1 MKHKPSTEECSE
13 MLWQMHISVSEFYNE
28 YAKSVGLTLTA
39 LKVITILYKE
49 EKCTQKYIAQLTYLP
64 KQTVNTIINKFYKE
78 NYLEDIIEDNSDKR
92 NKLIKLTPEGR
103 KYAENIIKKA
113 KEAEY
118 RALDAIGEERREALL
133 EAITLY
139 RNNLEI
145 K

>member
-1 MKHKPSTEECSE
+1 

>member
-1 MKHKPSTEECSE
+1 MKKISTEECSE
-13 MLWQMHISVSEFYNE
+13 MLWQMHISISGFYDE
-28 YAKSVGLTLTA
+28 YAKSAGLTLTA

-49 EKCTQKYIAQLTYLP
+49 EKCTQTYITQVTHLP
-64 KQTVNTIINKFYKE
+64 KQTVNAIINKFYKE

-92 NKLIKLTPEGR
+92 NKLIKLTPKGR

-113 KEAEY
+113 KDAEY